1 MWRSVAHRDVARV
14 NFAMNMRSDFQLNSK
29 QVDLWLI
36 DLNVPI
42 EERWPLLLDAIE
54 QKRAGQFKFVRD
66 KNHFMVSHA
75 ILRILLSNY
84 LLCAPDKITFEY
96 NEHGKP
102 FLNNPLQF
110 NLSHSKDYAVVAI
123 TLNDPIGV
131 DIEYQQPVDRMDA
144 IVHRFFSAKE
154 IQAYNALS
162 DDQKVSGFY
171 NAWTRKEAFVK
182 AIGKGIFYA
191 LDHFDVTLDQ
201 PAKILSIKDQ
211 EASAWQLQAFDT
223 APHYAA
229 AVAWK
234 GGKKRL
240 NVMTKLVIPNP
251 AKGGTNGDGGIF

>member
-144 IVHRFFSAKE
+144 IVHRFFR
-154 IQAYNALS
+154 
-162 DDQKVSGFY
+162 QKKFRRIMRYPMIKKCRGFIMRGR
-171 NAWTRKEAFVK
+171 ARKH
-182 AIGKGIFYA
+182 
-191 LDHFDVTLDQ
+191 L
-201 PAKILSIKDQ
+201 
-211 EASAWQLQAFDT
+211 
-223 APHYAA
+223 
-229 AVAWK
+229 
-234 GGKKRL
+234 
-240 NVMTKLVIPNP
+240 
-251 AKGGTNGDGGIF
+251 

>member
-1 MWRSVAHRDVARV
+1 LGTIWRGVAHRDVARV
-14 NFAMNMRSDFQLNSK
+14 NFAMNMTSNFQLNSE

-54 QKRAGQFKFVRD
+54 QKRVDHFKFVRD
-66 KNHFMVSHA
+66 KNHFVVSHA
-75 ILRILLSNY
+75 ILRILLSKY
-84 LLCAPDKITFEY
+84 LSCAPDEITFEY
-96 NEHGKP
+96 NDHGKP
-102 FLNNPLQF
+102 FLNHALQF

-154 IQAYNALS
+154 IEAYCALP

-191 LDHFDVTLDQ
+191 LNHFDVTLG
-201 PAKILSIKDQ
+201 PLAKILSIKDQ
-211 EASAWQLQAFDT
+211 EASEWQLRAFDT
-223 APHYAA
+223 VPNYAA

-234 GGKKRL
+234 GGEKRMS
-240 NVMTKLVIPNP
+240 V
-251 AKGGTNGDGGIF
+251 GWC